1 MAKRVMVVFGTR
13 PEAIKCAPLIG
24 NLLAAPDLETI
35 VVSTGQHRQML
46 DQAVGL
52 FSIRPHYDLNV
63 MKPAQSLSGVTC
75 RVLHGIKPVIQR
87 EKPDA
92 VIVQGDTTTAFAG
105 ALAAFYEQVPVVHL
119 EAGLRTGDPLSP
131 YPEEMNRRL
140 ITQLSVLHLTP
151 TSSNRD
157 NLLAEGVERSSVV
170 TIGNTGIDALL
181 EAAAT
186 RNGYVQPELRFLD
199 DDSRRVLLVT
209 THRRESWGAPMA
221 EIGRAVATIARGDRG
236 LLVVIPMHLNPV
248 VRQVL
253 APAVR
258 GIPNVLVTE
267 PVSYMD
273 FVHLMIRS
281 SLILTDS
288 GGVQEEG
295 PSLGKPVL
303 VLRDTTERPEA
314 MAFGT
319 ARLVGTGHARILDG
333 VRSLLYDAAAYT
345 VMANATNPYGDGHAA
360 ARAVAAIRCF
370 FGLGLPAVEFV
381 PIRTRLTATRD
392 VAT

>member
-1 MAKRVMVVFGTR
+1 MAKRLMVVVGTR
-13 PEAIKCAPLIG
+13 PEAIKLAPLIG
-24 NLLAAPDLETI
+24 KLRAAPDLEPV

-46 DQAVGL
+46 DQALGL

-63 MKPAQSLSGVTC
+63 MKPGQSLSGVTC
-75 RVLHGIKPVIQR
+75 RVLAGIKPVIQR

-92 VIVQGDTTTAFAG
+92 VIVQGDTTTTFSG

-140 ITQLSVLHLTP
+140 VTQLSALHLTP

-181 EAAAT
+181 EAAEAS
-186 RNGYVQPELRFLD
+186 NGYERPELRFLEED
-199 DDSRRVLLVT
+199 TRRVLLVT

-221 EIGRAVATIARGDRG
+221 EIGKAVATIARGDPE

-248 VRQVL
+248 VRQAL

-258 GIPNVLVTE
+258 DLPNVLVTE
-267 PVSYMD
+267 PASYGD
-273 FVHLMIRS
+273 FVRLMMRS

-319 ARLVGTGHARILDG
+319 ARLVGTGRARIVDG
-333 VRSLLYDAAAYT
+333 VRALLYDPAAYAG
-345 VMANATNPYGDGHAA
+345 MANATNPYGDGQAA
-360 ARAVAAIRCF
+360 DRAVAAIRCF
-370 FGLGLPAVEFV
+370 FGLGPPAVEFV
-381 PIRTRLTATRD
+381 PTVPALIPA
-392 VAT
+392 A

>member
-1 MAKRVMVVFGTR
+1 
-13 PEAIKCAPLIG
+13 
-24 NLLAAPDLETI
+24 
-35 VVSTGQHRQML
+35 ML
-46 DQAVGL
+46 DQALDL

-63 MKPAQSLSGVTC
+63 MKPGQSLSGVTC
-75 RVLHGIKPVIQR
+75 RVLHGLKPVIQR

-92 VIVQGDTTTAFAG
+92 VIVQGDTTTTFSG

-140 ITQLSVLHLTP
+140 VTQLSALHLTP

-157 NLLAEGVERSSVV
+157 NLLAEGVEHGSVV

-181 EAAAT
+181 EAAAAS
-186 RNGYVQPELRFLD
+186 NGYERPELRFLEED
-199 DDSRRVLLVT
+199 TRRVLLVT

-221 EIGRAVATIARGDRG
+221 EIGRAVATIARGDPE

-248 VRQVL
+248 VRQAL

-258 GIPNVLVTE
+258 DLPNVLVTE
-267 PVSYMD
+267 PASYGD
-273 FVHLMIRS
+273 FVRLMIRS

-319 ARLVGTGHARILDG
+319 ARLVGTGRARIVDG
-333 VRSLLYDAAAYT
+333 VRALLYDPTAYAG
-345 VMANATNPYGDGHAA
+345 MANATNPYGDGQAA
-360 ARAVAAIRCF
+360 DRGVAAIRCF
-370 FGLGLPAVEFV
+370 FGLGSPAVEFV
-381 PIRTRLTATRD
+381 PTPPALIPA
-392 VAT
+392 A

>member
-24 NLLAAPDLETI
+24 KLLAAPDLEPV

-46 DQAVGL
+46 DQALGL

-63 MKPAQSLSGVTC
+63 MKPGQSLSGVTC
-75 RVLHGIKPVIQR
+75 RVLHGLKPVIQR

-92 VIVQGDTTTAFAG
+92 VIVQGDTTTTFSG

-140 ITQLSVLHLTP
+140 VTQLSALHLTP

-157 NLLAEGVERSSVV
+157 NLLAEGVERGSVV

-181 EAAAT
+181 EAAAAS
-186 RNGYVQPELRFLD
+186 NGYERPELRFLEED
-199 DDSRRVLLVT
+199 TRRVLLVT

-221 EIGRAVATIARGDRG
+221 EIGRAVATIARGDPE

-248 VRQVL
+248 VRQAL

-258 GIPNVLVTE
+258 DLPNVLVTE
-267 PVSYMD
+267 PASYGD
-273 FVHLMIRS
+273 FVRLMIRS

-303 VLRDTTERPEA
+303 ILRDTTERPEA

-319 ARLVGTGHARILDG
+319 ARLVGTGRARIVDG
-333 VRSLLYDAAAYT
+333 VRALLYDPAAYAG
-345 VMANATNPYGDGHAA
+345 MANATNPYGDGQAA
-360 ARAVAAIRCF
+360 DRGVAAIRCF
-370 FGLGLPAVEFV
+370 FGLGPRAVEFV
-381 PIRTRLTATRD
+381 PKSPALIPA
-392 VAT
+392 A

>member
-1 MAKRVMVVFGTR
+1 MAKRLMVVVGTR
-13 PEAIKCAPLIG
+13 PEAIKLAPLIG
-24 NLLAAPDLETI
+24 KLLAAPDLEPV

-63 MKPAQSLSGVTC
+63 MKPGQSLSGVTC
-75 RVLHGIKPVIQR
+75 RVLAGIKPVIQR

-92 VIVQGDTTTAFAG
+92 VIVQGDTTTTFSA

-140 ITQLSVLHLTP
+140 VTQLSALHLTP

-157 NLLAEGVERSSVV
+157 NLLAEGVEHGSVV

-181 EAAAT
+181 EAAAAS
-186 RNGYVQPELRFLD
+186 NGYERPELRFLEED
-199 DDSRRVLLVT
+199 TRRVLLVT

-221 EIGRAVATIARGDRG
+221 EIGRAVATIARGDPE

-248 VRQVL
+248 VRQAL

-258 GIPNVLVTE
+258 DLPNVLVTE
-267 PVSYMD
+267 PASYGD
-273 FVHLMIRS
+273 FVRLMMRS

-319 ARLVGTGHARILDG
+319 ARLVGTGRARIVDG
-333 VRSLLYDAAAYT
+333 VRTLLYDPAAYAG
-345 VMANATNPYGDGHAA
+345 MANATNPYGDGQAA
-360 ARAVAAIRCF
+360 DRAVAAIRCF
-370 FGLGLPAVEFV
+370 FGLGPRAVEFV
-381 PIRTRLTATRD
+381 PKSPALIPA
-392 VAT
+392 A

>member
-1 MAKRVMVVFGTR
+1 MAKRLMVVVGTR
-13 PEAIKCAPLIG
+13 PEAIKLAPLIG
-24 NLLAAPDLETI
+24 KLRAAPDLEPV

-46 DQAVGL
+46 DQALDL

-63 MKPAQSLSGVTC
+63 MKPGQSLSGVTC
-75 RVLHGIKPVIQR
+75 RVLAGIKPAIQR

-92 VIVQGDTTTAFAG
+92 VIVQGDTTTTFSG

-140 ITQLSVLHLTP
+140 VTQLSALHLTP

-157 NLLAEGVERSSVV
+157 NLLAEGVERRSVV

-181 EAAAT
+181 EAAAAS
-186 RNGYVQPELRFLD
+186 NGYERPELRFLEED
-199 DDSRRVLLVT
+199 TRRVLLVT

-221 EIGRAVATIARGDRG
+221 EIGRAVATIARGDPE

-248 VRQVL
+248 VRQAL

-258 GIPNVLVTE
+258 DLPNVLVTE
-267 PVSYMD
+267 PASYGD
-273 FVHLMIRS
+273 FVRLMMRS

-319 ARLVGTGHARILDG
+319 ARLVGTGRARIVDG
-333 VRSLLYDAAAYT
+333 VRALLYDPTAYAG
-345 VMANATNPYGDGHAA
+345 MANATNPTETARRRTVAWPRYAA
-360 ARAVAAIRCF
+360 SS
-370 FGLGLPAVEFV
+370 
-381 PIRTRLTATRD
+381 D
-392 VAT
+392 

>member
-1 MAKRVMVVFGTR
+1 MAKRLMVVVGTR
-13 PEAIKCAPLIG
+13 PEAIKLAPLIG
-24 NLLAAPDLETI
+24 KLRAAPDLEPV

-46 DQAVGL
+46 DQALGL

-63 MKPAQSLSGVTC
+63 MKPGQSLSGVTC
-75 RVLHGIKPVIQR
+75 RVLAGIKPVIQR

-92 VIVQGDTTTAFAG
+92 VIVQGDTTTTFSG

-140 ITQLSVLHLTP
+140 VTQLSALHLTP

-157 NLLAEGVERSSVV
+157 NLLAEGVEHGSVV

-181 EAAAT
+181 EAAAAS
-186 RNGYVQPELRFLD
+186 NGYERPELRFLEED
-199 DDSRRVLLVT
+199 TRRVLLVT

-221 EIGRAVATIARGDRG
+221 EIGRAVATIARGDPE

-248 VRQVL
+248 VRQAL

-258 GIPNVLVTE
+258 DLPNVLVTE
-267 PVSYMD
+267 PASYGD
-273 FVHLMIRS
+273 FVRLMIRS

-319 ARLVGTGHARILDG
+319 ARLVGTGRARIVDG
-333 VRSLLYDAAAYT
+333 VRTLLYDPAAYAG
-345 VMANATNPYGDGHAA
+345 MANATNPYGDGQAA
-360 ARAVAAIRCF
+360 DRGVAAIRCF
-370 FGLGLPAVEFV
+370 FGLGPRAVEFV
-381 PIRTRLTATRD
+381 PKSPALIPA
-392 VAT
+392 A

>member
-1 MAKRVMVVFGTR
+1 
-13 PEAIKCAPLIG
+13 
-24 NLLAAPDLETI
+24 
-35 VVSTGQHRQML
+35 
-46 DQAVGL
+46 
-52 FSIRPHYDLNV
+52 
-63 MKPAQSLSGVTC
+63 VTC

-87 EKPDA
+87 VKPDV

-105 ALAAFYEQVPVVHL
+105 ALAAFYERVPVVHL
-119 EAGLRTGDPLSP
+119 EAGLRTGDQLSP

-157 NLLAEGVERSSVV
+157 NLLSEGVERSSVV

-186 RNGYVQPELRFLD
+186 RNGYERPELRFLD
-199 DDSRRVLLVT
+199 EDKRRVLLVT
-209 THRRESWGAPMA
+209 THRRESWGARMA
-221 EIGRAVATIARGDRG
+221 DIGRAVATIAQGDRG
-236 LLVVIPMHLNPV
+236 LLVVIPLHLNPV
-248 VRQVL
+248 VRQAL
-253 APAVR
+253 APTVR

-319 ARLVGTGHARILDG
+319 ARLVGTGYVRILDG
-333 VRSLLYDAAAYT
+333 VRSLIYDAAAYQE
-345 VMANATNPYGDGHAA
+345 MATATNPYGDGHAA
-360 ARAVAAIRCF
+360 DRAVAAIRCF
-370 FGLGLPAVEFV
+370 LGLGLPAVEFV
-381 PIRTRLTATRD
+381 PKSPALIPVT
-392 VAT
+392 

>member
-1 MAKRVMVVFGTR
+1 MAKRLMVVVGTR
-13 PEAIKCAPLIG
+13 PEAIKLAPLIG
-24 NLLAAPDLETI
+24 KLRAAPDLEPV

-46 DQAVGL
+46 AQALGL

-63 MKPAQSLSGVTC
+63 MKPGQSLSGVTC
-75 RVLHGIKPVIQR
+75 RVLAGIKPAIQR

-92 VIVQGDTTTAFAG
+92 VIVQGDTTTTFSG

-140 ITQLSVLHLTP
+140 VTQLSALHLTP

-157 NLLAEGVERSSVV
+157 NLLAEGVEHGSVV

-181 EAAAT
+181 EAAAAS
-186 RNGYVQPELRFLD
+186 NGYERPELRFLEED
-199 DDSRRVLLVT
+199 TRRVLLVT

-221 EIGRAVATIARGDRG
+221 EIGRAVATIARGDPE

-248 VRQVL
+248 VRQAL

-258 GIPNVLVTE
+258 DLPNVLVTE
-267 PVSYMD
+267 PASYGD
-273 FVHLMIRS
+273 FVRLMIRS

-319 ARLVGTGHARILDG
+319 ARLVGTGRARIVDG
-333 VRSLLYDAAAYT
+333 VRTLLYDPAAYAG
-345 VMANATNPYGDGHAA
+345 MANATNPYGDGQAA
-360 ARAVAAIRCF
+360 DRGVAAIRCF
-370 FGLGLPAVEFV
+370 FGLGPRAVEFV
-381 PIRTRLTATRD
+381 PKSPALIPA
-392 VAT
+392 A

>member
-24 NLLAAPDLETI
+24 KLLAAPDLEPV

-63 MKPAQSLSGVTC
+63 MKPGQSLSGVTC
-75 RVLHGIKPVIQR
+75 RVLHGLKPVIQR

-92 VIVQGDTTTAFAG
+92 VIVQGDTTTTFSG

-140 ITQLSVLHLTP
+140 VTQLSALHLTP

-157 NLLAEGVERSSVV
+157 NLLAEGVEHGSVV

-181 EAAAT
+181 EAAAAS
-186 RNGYVQPELRFLD
+186 NGYERPELRFLEED
-199 DDSRRVLLVT
+199 TRRVLLVT

-221 EIGRAVATIARGDRG
+221 EIGRAVATIARGDPE

-248 VRQVL
+248 VRQAL

-258 GIPNVLVTE
+258 DLPNVLVTE
-267 PVSYMD
+267 PASYGD
-273 FVHLMIRS
+273 FVRLMMRS

-319 ARLVGTGHARILDG
+319 ARLVGTGRARIVDG
-333 VRSLLYDAAAYT
+333 VRALLYDPTAYAG
-345 VMANATNPYGDGHAA
+345 MANATNPYGDGQAA
-360 ARAVAAIRCF
+360 DRGVAAIRCF
-370 FGLGLPAVEFV
+370 FGLGSPAVEFV
-381 PIRTRLTATRD
+381 PTSPALIPA
-392 VAT
+392 A

>member
-24 NLLAAPDLETI
+24 KLLAAPDLEPV

-63 MKPAQSLSGVTC
+63 MKPGQSLSGVTC
-75 RVLHGIKPVIQR
+75 RVLHGLKPVIQR

-92 VIVQGDTTTAFAG
+92 VIVQGDTTTTFSG

-140 ITQLSVLHLTP
+140 VTQLSALHLTP

-157 NLLAEGVERSSVV
+157 NLLAEGVEHGSVV

-181 EAAAT
+181 EAAAAS
-186 RNGYVQPELRFLD
+186 NGYERPELRFLEED
-199 DDSRRVLLVT
+199 TRRVLLVT

-221 EIGRAVATIARGDRG
+221 EIGRAVATIARGDPE

-248 VRQVL
+248 VRQAL

-258 GIPNVLVTE
+258 DLPNVLVTE
-267 PVSYMD
+267 PASYGD
-273 FVHLMIRS
+273 FVRLMMRS

-319 ARLVGTGHARILDG
+319 ARLVGTGRARIVDG
-333 VRSLLYDAAAYT
+333 VRTLLYDPAAYAG
-345 VMANATNPYGDGHAA
+345 MANATNPYGDGQAA
-360 ARAVAAIRCF
+360 DRGVAAIRCF
-370 FGLGLPAVEFV
+370 FGLGPRAVEFV
-381 PIRTRLTATRD
+381 PKSPALIPA
-392 VAT
+392 A

>member
-1 MAKRVMVVFGTR
+1 MTKRLMVVVGTR
-13 PEAIKCAPLIG
+13 PEAIKLAPLIG
-24 NLLAAPDLETI
+24 KLRAAPDLEPV

-46 DQAVGL
+46 AQALGL

-63 MKPAQSLSGVTC
+63 MKPGQSLSGVTC
-75 RVLHGIKPVIQR
+75 RVLAGIKPVIQR

-92 VIVQGDTTTAFAG
+92 VIVQGDTTTTFSG

-140 ITQLSVLHLTP
+140 VTQLSALHLTP

-157 NLLAEGVERSSVV
+157 NLLAEGVEHGSVV

-181 EAAAT
+181 EAAAAS
-186 RNGYVQPELRFLD
+186 NGYERPELRFLEED
-199 DDSRRVLLVT
+199 TRRVLLVT

-221 EIGRAVATIARGDRG
+221 EIGRAVATIARGDPE

-248 VRQVL
+248 VRQAL

-258 GIPNVLVTE
+258 DLPNVLVTE
-267 PVSYMD
+267 PASYGD
-273 FVHLMIRS
+273 FVRLMIRS

-319 ARLVGTGHARILDG
+319 ARLVGTGRARIVDG
-333 VRSLLYDAAAYT
+333 VRTLLYDPAAYAG
-345 VMANATNPYGDGHAA
+345 MANATNPYGDGQAA
-360 ARAVAAIRCF
+360 DRGVAAIRCF
-370 FGLGLPAVEFV
+370 FGLGPRAVEFV
-381 PIRTRLTATRD
+381 PKSPALIPA
-392 VAT
+392 A

>member
-1 MAKRVMVVFGTR
+1 MAKRLMVVVGTR
-13 PEAIKCAPLIG
+13 PEAIKLAPLIG
-24 NLLAAPDLETI
+24 KLRAAPDLEP
-35 VVSTGQHRQML
+35 VVVPTGQHRQML
-46 DQAVGL
+46 DQALDL

-63 MKPAQSLSGVTC
+63 MKPGQSMSGVTC
-75 RVLHGIKPVIQR
+75 RVLAGIKPVIQR

-92 VIVQGDTTTAFAG
+92 VIVQGDTTTTFSG

-140 ITQLSVLHLTP
+140 VTQLSALHLTP

-170 TIGNTGIDALL
+170 TIGTTGIDALL
-181 EAAAT
+181 EASAA
-186 RNGYVQPELRFLD
+186 RNGYERPELRFLD
-199 DDSRRVLLVT
+199 EDTRRVLLVT

-221 EIGRAVATIARGDRG
+221 EIGKAVATIARGDPE

-248 VRQVL
+248 VRQAL

-258 GIPNVLVTE
+258 DLPNVLVTE
-267 PVSYMD
+267 PASYGD
-273 FVHLMIRS
+273 FVRLMMRS

-319 ARLVGTGHARILDG
+319 ARLVGTGRARIVDG
-333 VRSLLYDAAAYT
+333 VRALLYDPAAYAG
-345 VMANATNPYGDGHAA
+345 MANATNPYGDGQAA
-360 ARAVAAIRCF
+360 DRGVAAIRCF
-370 FGLGLPAVEFV
+370 FGLGPPAVEFV
-381 PIRTRLTATRD
+381 PTVPALIPA
-392 VAT
+392 A

>member
-1 MAKRVMVVFGTR
+1 MAKRLMVVVGTR
-13 PEAIKCAPLIG
+13 PEAIKLAPLIG
-24 NLLAAPDLETI
+24 KLHAATDLEPV

-63 MKPAQSLSGVTC
+63 MKPGQSLSGVTC
-75 RVLHGIKPVIQR
+75 RVLHGLKPVIQR

-92 VIVQGDTTTAFAG
+92 VIVQGDTTTTFSG

-140 ITQLSVLHLTP
+140 VTQLSALHLTP

-157 NLLAEGVERSSVV
+157 NLLAEGVEHGSVV

-181 EAAAT
+181 EAAAAS
-186 RNGYVQPELRFLD
+186 NGYERPELRFLEED
-199 DDSRRVLLVT
+199 TRRVLLVT

-221 EIGRAVATIARGDRG
+221 EIGRAVATIARGDPE

-248 VRQVL
+248 VRQAL

-258 GIPNVLVTE
+258 DLPNVLVTE
-267 PVSYMD
+267 PASYGD
-273 FVHLMIRS
+273 FVRLMMRS

-319 ARLVGTGHARILDG
+319 ARLVGTGRARIVDG
-333 VRSLLYDAAAYT
+333 VRTLLYDPAAYAG
-345 VMANATNPYGDGHAA
+345 MANATNPYGDGQAA
-360 ARAVAAIRCF
+360 DRGVAAIRCF
-370 FGLGLPAVEFV
+370 FGLGPRAVEFV
-381 PIRTRLTATRD
+381 PKSPALIPA
-392 VAT
+392 A

>member
-1 MAKRVMVVFGTR
+1 MAKRLMVVVGTR
-13 PEAIKCAPLIG
+13 PEAIKLAPLIG
-24 NLLAAPDLETI
+24 KLRAAPDLEPV

-63 MKPAQSLSGVTC
+63 MKPGQSLSGVTC
-75 RVLHGIKPVIQR
+75 RVLAGIKPVIQR

-92 VIVQGDTTTAFAG
+92 IIVQGDTTTTFSG
-105 ALAAFYEQVPVVHL
+105 ALAAFYERVPVVHL

-140 ITQLSVLHLTP
+140 VTQLSALHLTP
-151 TSSNRD
+151 TASNRD
-157 NLLAEGVERSSVV
+157 NLLAEGVEHGGVV

-181 EAAAT
+181 EAAAAS
-186 RNGYVQPELRFLD
+186 NGYERPELRFLEED
-199 DDSRRVLLVT
+199 TRRVLLVT

-221 EIGRAVATIARGDRG
+221 EIGRAVATIARGDPE

-248 VRQVL
+248 VRQAL

-258 GIPNVLVTE
+258 DLPNVLVTE
-267 PVSYMD
+267 PASYGD
-273 FVHLMIRS
+273 FVRLMMRS

-319 ARLVGTGHARILDG
+319 ARLVGTGRARIVDG
-333 VRSLLYDAAAYT
+333 VRALLYDPTAYAG
-345 VMANATNPYGDGHAA
+345 MANATNPYGDGQAA
-360 ARAVAAIRCF
+360 DRGVAAIRCF
-370 FGLGLPAVEFV
+370 FGLGPRAVEFV
-381 PIRTRLTATRD
+381 PKSPALIPA
-392 VAT
+392 A

>member
-1 MAKRVMVVFGTR
+1 MAKRLMVVVGTR
-13 PEAIKCAPLIG
+13 PEAIKLAPLIG
-24 NLLAAPDLETI
+24 KLRAAPDLEPV
-35 VVSTGQHRQML
+35 VVSTGQHQQML
-46 DQAVGL
+46 DQALGL

-63 MKPAQSLSGVTC
+63 MKPGQSLSGVTC
-75 RVLHGIKPVIQR
+75 RVLAGIKPAIQR

-92 VIVQGDTTTAFAG
+92 VIVQGDTTTTFSG

-140 ITQLSVLHLTP
+140 VTQLSALHLTP

-157 NLLAEGVERSSVV
+157 NLLAEGVERGSVV

-181 EAAAT
+181 EAAAAS
-186 RNGYVQPELRFLD
+186 NGYERPELRFLEED
-199 DDSRRVLLVT
+199 TRRVLLVT

-221 EIGRAVATIARGDRG
+221 GIGRAVATIARGDPE

-248 VRQVL
+248 VRQAL

-258 GIPNVLVTE
+258 DLPNVLVTE
-267 PVSYMD
+267 PASYGD
-273 FVHLMIRS
+273 FVRLMIRS

-319 ARLVGTGHARILDG
+319 ARLVGTGRARIVDG
-333 VRSLLYDAAAYT
+333 VHALLYDPAAYAG
-345 VMANATNPYGDGHAA
+345 MANATNPYGDGQAA
-360 ARAVAAIRCF
+360 DRAVAAIRCF
-370 FGLGLPAVEFV
+370 FGLGSPAVEFV
-381 PIRTRLTATRD
+381 PTPPALIPA
-392 VAT
+392 A

>member
-1 MAKRVMVVFGTR
+1 MAKRLMVVVGTR
-13 PEAIKCAPLIG
+13 PEAIKLAPLIG
-24 NLLAAPDLETI
+24 KLRAAPDLEPV

-46 DQAVGL
+46 DQALGL

-63 MKPAQSLSGVTC
+63 MKPGQSLSGVTC
-75 RVLHGIKPVIQR
+75 RVLAGIKPAIQR

-92 VIVQGDTTTAFAG
+92 VIVQGDTTTTFSG

-140 ITQLSVLHLTP
+140 VTQLSALHLTP

-157 NLLAEGVERSSVV
+157 NLLAEGVERGSVV

-181 EAAAT
+181 EAAAAS
-186 RNGYVQPELRFLD
+186 NGYERPELRFLEED
-199 DDSRRVLLVT
+199 TRRVLLVT

-221 EIGRAVATIARGDRG
+221 EIGRALATIARGDPE

-248 VRQVL
+248 VRQAL

-258 GIPNVLVTE
+258 DLPNVLVTE
-267 PVSYMD
+267 PASYGD
-273 FVHLMIRS
+273 FVRLMMCS

-319 ARLVGTGHARILDG
+319 ARLVGTGRARIVDG
-333 VRSLLYDAAAYT
+333 VRTLLYDPAAYAR
-345 VMANATNPYGDGHAA
+345 MANATNPYGDGQAA
-360 ARAVAAIRCF
+360 DRAVAAIRCF
-370 FGLGLPAVEFV
+370 FGLGSPAMEFV
-381 PIRTRLTATRD
+381 PTPPALIPA
-392 VAT
+392 A